1 MLLTISRRLVLAS
14 ESPRRLQLLKQIGLT
29 PEVIPSNI
37 DENSF
42 KESSIISL
50 IQKLAEAKGMS
61 VADKVDNGIIISAD
75 TTVVLEKRVIGKPA
89 TQDEAISML
98 KELSGNMHTV
108 LTAYNILSTPS
119 LFSITDYEQTKVYFR
134 SLSESEIISYVDT
147 ANPLD
152 KAGAYGIQDSGALFV
167 QKIEG
172 CYNNVMGFPLT
183 RFYKTMI
190 DPENQKRL
198 NLSN

>member
-1 MLLTISRRLVLAS
+1 LLLTINRRLVLAS

-98 KELSGNMHTV
+98 KELSENMHIV

-119 LFSITDYEQTKVYFR
+119 LFSITDYEQTRVYFR

-183 RFYKTMI
+183 SFYETMI

>member
-50 IQKLAEAKGMS
+50 IQKLAEAKGLS

-172 CYNNVMGFPLT
+172 CYNNVIGFPLT
-183 RFYKTMI
+183 RFYETMI